1 MSGEIKFNNSSYYFK
16 SPNLA
21 SIYFIGFRGPWN
33 IYKEIKNSNIS
44 IEKAEEDEKK
54 FQSNLSEIISGNP
67 KYRKKYQSD
76 AIKNIRNLYNSRQ
89 KSIYLMI
96 MLKLDLTP
104 CIKQNSE
111 HDLKY

>member
-1 MSGEIKFNNSSYYFK
+1 MEKLSLIIQVIILKVQ
-16 SPNLA
+16 
-21 SIYFIGFRGPWN
+21 IYFIGFRGPLN
-33 IYKEIKNSNIS
+33 IYKETKNVNIS

-89 KSIYLMI
+89 KFI
-96 MLKLDLTP
+96 DLF
-104 CIKQNSE
+104 N
-111 HDLKY
+111 DYA

>member
-1 MSGEIKFNNSSYYFK
+1 MEKLSLIIQVIILKVQ
-16 SPNLA
+16 
-21 SIYFIGFRGPWN
+21 IYFIGFRGPLN
-33 IYKEIKNSNIS
+33 IYKEIKNVNIS

-89 KSIYLMI
+89 KFI
-96 MLKLDLTP
+96 DLF
-104 CIKQNSE
+104 N
-111 HDLKY
+111 DYA

>member
-1 MSGEIKFNNSSYYFK
+1 MEKLSLIIQVIILKVQILLQYIL
-16 SPNLA
+16 LA
-21 SIYFIGFRGPWN
+21 SEVNIYIYLN
-33 IYKEIKNSNIS
+33 IYKEIKNVNIS

-89 KSIYLMI
+89 KFINLFDDYS
-96 MLKLDLTP
+96 
-104 CIKQNSE
+104 
-111 HDLKY
+111 